1 MLPGPGKRV
10 FALVFSVFAFTAPL
24 SWAAG
29 PPPPP
34 QEPYEY
40 AELILQRNNAQNEL
54 ANVRSAW
61 HRDSDYWAYW
71 VAGDVANMDV
81 QNAYWKQYMEGLETQ
96 RHDMDTWLKSYIEG
110 VEVQR
115 KQAAHNAKTDAA
127 RAAEAARR

>member
-1 MLPGPGKRV
+1 MLPGPGKKI
-10 FALVFSVFAFTAPL
+10 FTLVFLAFVFTAPL

-29 PPPPP
+29 PPSP

-71 VAGDVANMDV
+71 VAGDIAKSEGQDP
-81 QNAYWKQYMEGLETQ
+81 YWRQYLEGLEIQ
-96 RHDMDTWLKSYIEG
+96 RHDMDTWLKSYVEG
-110 VEVQR
+110 VEAQR